1 MIAFTPPLSIRL
13 AACSLVALVAAI
25 SLRAA
30 DPAIINLWPEGV
42 PGLRADAGPEKEI
55 ADGRVSAINHPSLT
69 VFAPAAGS
77 ANGTA
82 VVICPGGSY
91 VRLAF
96 DHEGLVPGRWFA
108 QRGVWAFVLKYR
120 LKEYGHPA
128 PLRDVLRAIR
138 LIRSRAG
145 EFGIRP
151 DRIGVLGFSAGGHLA
166 ASAGTLFDAPEGR
179 TGAALDSVSARPDFM
194 ILVYPVI
201 TMEPPYAHQASRI
214 ALLGAAPAP
223 GLVSHLSLERQVSAG
238 TPPAFMVQTE
248 EDKTVPMENSILLYE
263 ALRRSGVPAE
273 LHLYAVGKHGFGMRP
288 GMGPTSEWPDRL
300 EDWMRFH
307 GWLPARVPAVKPV
320 SVVLE
325 TDLGAFTVEVDLAR
339 APITGANFLGYVDRG
354 FFDGGVFDRSVRP
367 DNTRRHDVEIQVI
380 QAEEN
385 PALSPKL
392 LPPIPLERTS
402 VTGLRHIDGV
412 ISMSRDKPDT
422 AQAAFFITIGS
433 QPELDFGGRRNP
445 DGQGFAAFGRVVD
458 GMDVIR
464 RIQAAHTA
472 TAGVFGTETLSPA
485 IRIVKAHRKIP

>member
-1 MIAFTPPLSIRL
+1 MIAFTPPLSFRL
-13 AACSLVALVAAI
+13 AACSLLALVAAC

-42 PGLRADAGPEKEI
+42 PGLKADAGPEKEI
-55 ADGRVSAINHPSLT
+55 ADGRVSNIHYPSLT
-69 VFAPAAGS
+69 VFAPAAGK

-82 VVICPGGSY
+82 VIVCPGGSY

-96 DHEGLVPGRWFA
+96 DHEGMVPGRWFA
-108 QRGVWAFVLKYR
+108 ARGVWAFVLKYR

-128 PLRDVLRAIR
+128 PLRDILRAIR
-138 LIRSRAG
+138 LVRSRAG

-166 ASAGTLFDAPEGR
+166 ASAGTLSDAPEGR
-179 TGAALDSVSARPDFM
+179 TGAPLDAVSARPDFM
-194 ILVYPVI
+194 ALVYPVI
-201 TMEPPYAHQASRI
+201 TMEPPYAHAASRI
-214 ALLGAAPAP
+214 SLLGATPSP
-223 GLVSHLSLERQVSAG
+223 ELVSRLSLEKQVTKDTS
-238 TPPAFMVQTE
+238 PAFLVQTE
-248 EDKTVPMENSILLYE
+248 EDKTVPMENSILFYE
-263 ALRRSGVPAE
+263 ALKRAGVPAE
-273 LHLYAVGKHGFGMRP
+273 LHLYAVGEHGFGMRP

-307 GWLPARVPAVKPV
+307 GWLPACVAAVKPV
-320 SVVLE
+320 SVVME
-325 TDLGAFTVEVDLAR
+325 TDLGTFTVEVDLAR

-354 FFDGGVFDRSVRP
+354 FFNGGIFDRAVRP

-385 PALSPKL
+385 PALTPKL

-402 VTGLRHIDGV
+402 VTGLRHVDGV

-433 QPELDFGGRRNP
+433 QPSLDFGGRRNP

-458 GMDVIR
+458 GRDVIAK
-464 RIQAAHTA
+464 IQAAHT
-472 TAGVFGTETLSPA
+472 TTTGEFGTETLLPV
-485 IRIVKAHRKIP
+485 IRIRKAYRKTP